1 MERYKSL
8 EAYID
13 GKKVGTL
20 ATYRDQLIA
29 FEYADSWIK
38 EGYAISP
45 RSLPLQKKVYIPKIV
60 PFDGAFG
67 VFADSL
73 PDGWGHLI
81 VDRMLLR
88 EHINPHEIDILNR
101 LAIVGETGMGALTYR
116 PVHKIQS
123 EKAQIEYDRL
133 AAECRHILG
142 TEYSNDLD
150 TLFVLSGSSGGAR
163 PKILTKIDGEDWIVK
178 FPASLDDPNIGL
190 VEYQYSLC
198 AKKCGIEMAET
209 RLLSSRQCEGYFG
222 TKRFDRVALN
232 GHMKRIHM
240 LSVSAILEVS
250 HRIPSLDYNTLM
262 VLTLELTKDYSE
274 VEKMYRLMC
283 FNVFAHNRD
292 DHSKNFTYIYDED
305 KDGWRLSPAYDLTY
319 SSTYYGEHTTTVDGN
334 GRNPDIKEL
343 VAVGTVAGMSKDKCV
358 VIAQDIEKCVKD
370 MLGKYI

>member
-101 LAIVGETGMGALTYR
+101 LAMVGETGMGALTYR

-123 EKAQIEYDRL
+123 KKAQIEIEYDRL

-190 VEYQYSLC
+190 AEYQYSLC

-209 RLLSSRQCEGYFG
+209 RLLPSRQ
-222 TKRFDRVALN
+222 
-232 GHMKRIHM
+232 
-240 LSVSAILEVS
+240 
-250 HRIPSLDYNTLM
+250 
-262 VLTLELTKDYSE
+262 
-274 VEKMYRLMC
+274 
-283 FNVFAHNRD
+283 
-292 DHSKNFTYIYDED
+292 
-305 KDGWRLSPAYDLTY
+305 
-319 SSTYYGEHTTTVDGN
+319 
-334 GRNPDIKEL
+334 
-343 VAVGTVAGMSKDKCV
+343 
-358 VIAQDIEKCVKD
+358 
-370 MLGKYI
+370 

>member
-101 LAIVGETGMGALTYR
+101 LAMVGETGMGALTYR

-123 EKAQIEYDRL
+123 KKETTKTDRL
-133 AAECRHILG
+133 
-142 TEYSNDLD
+142 
-150 TLFVLSGSSGGAR
+150 FLS
-163 PKILTKIDGEDWIVK
+163 
-178 FPASLDDPNIGL
+178 F
-190 VEYQYSLC
+190 
-198 AKKCGIEMAET
+198 
-209 RLLSSRQCEGYFG
+209 F
-222 TKRFDRVALN
+222 
-232 GHMKRIHM
+232 
-240 LSVSAILEVS
+240 
-250 HRIPSLDYNTLM
+250 
-262 VLTLELTKDYSE
+262 
-274 VEKMYRLMC
+274 
-283 FNVFAHNRD
+283 
-292 DHSKNFTYIYDED
+292 KN
-305 KDGWRLSPAYDLTY
+305 
-319 SSTYYGEHTTTVDGN
+319 
-334 GRNPDIKEL
+334 
-343 VAVGTVAGMSKDKCV
+343 
-358 VIAQDIEKCVKD
+358 
-370 MLGKYI
+370 